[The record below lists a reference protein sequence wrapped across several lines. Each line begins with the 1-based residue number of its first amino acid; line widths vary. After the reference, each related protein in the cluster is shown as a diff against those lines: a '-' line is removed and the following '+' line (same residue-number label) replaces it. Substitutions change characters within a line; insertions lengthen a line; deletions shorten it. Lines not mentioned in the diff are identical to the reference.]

1 MLILKK
7 LGRVR
12 KVNKIF
18 YAVIVFGAGCSSNKS
33 VDTLHDYPMM
43 GDDCPI
49 TAERVIENEDY
60 LKAQAKRLNIRYV
73 DYLHLITKKK
83 MESQKALTISNK

>member
-1 MLILKK
+1 M
-7 LGRVR
+7 
-12 KVNKIF
+12 NKIF

-60 LKAQAKRLNIRYV
+60 LKAKAKALNIRYV

-83 MESQKALTISNK
+83 MESQKALTTSNK

>member
-1 MLILKK
+1 M
-7 LGRVR
+7 
-12 KVNKIF
+12 NKIF
-18 YAVIVFGAGCSSNKS
+18 YAVILFGAGCSSNKS

-49 TAERVIENEDY
+49 TAERVIENEEY
-60 LKAQAKRLNIRYV
+60 LKAQAKRLNMRYV

-83 MESQKALTISNK
+83 MESQKALTTSNK

>member
-1 MLILKK
+1 M
-7 LGRVR
+7 
-12 KVNKIF
+12 NKIF
-18 YAVIVFGAGCSSNKS
+18 FTVIILGAGCSSNKS
-33 VDTLHDYPMM
+33 IDTLHNYPMT

-60 LKAQAKRLNIRYV
+60 LKAHAKALNIRYV

-83 MESQKALTISNK
+83 MESQKALTTSNK

>member
-1 MLILKK
+1 M
-7 LGRVR
+7 
-12 KVNKIF
+12 NKIF
-18 YAVIVFGAGCSSNKS
+18 YAVIIFGTGCSSNKS

-60 LKAQAKRLNIRYV
+60 LKAKAKALNMRYV

-83 MESQKALTISNK
+83 MESKIQVGLNNEQR

>member
-1 MLILKK
+1 M
-7 LGRVR
+7 
-12 KVNKIF
+12 NKIF
-18 YAVIVFGAGCSSNKS
+18 YAVILFGAGCSSNKS

-60 LKAQAKRLNIRYV
+60 LKAQAKALNIRYV

-83 MESQKALTISNK
+83 IESKIEVGLK